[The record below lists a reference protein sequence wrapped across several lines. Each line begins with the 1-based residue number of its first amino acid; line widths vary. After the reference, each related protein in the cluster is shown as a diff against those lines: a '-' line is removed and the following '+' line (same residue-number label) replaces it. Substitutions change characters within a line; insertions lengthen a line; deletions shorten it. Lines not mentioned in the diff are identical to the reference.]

1 MIREPANALHVV
13 LITFMVA
20 LVLTVLPLPAM
31 ITGYKPEWVTLILL
45 YWIMALPQRIGI
57 SIAWILG
64 IALDVLRGALLGQ
77 HALALT
83 VVAFIVSHLYL
94 RLRMYPFWQQS
105 VVIGFILLVYQ
116 VLLLWIYD
124 MTSTVSI
131 TWSYWLPSLTGA
143 LLWPWLFMVL
153 RNVRRKYNI
162 R

>member
-13 LITFMVA
+13 LITFVTA
-20 LVLTVLPLPAM
+20 LVLTILPLPVM
-31 ITGYKPEWVTLILL
+31 IADYRPEWVALVLL
-45 YWIMALPQRIGI
+45 YWIMALPQRIGV
-57 SIAWILG
+57 SVAWVLG
-64 IALDVLRGALLGQ
+64 IALDVLRGALFGQ
-77 HALALT
+77 HALALA
-83 VVAFIVSHLYL
+83 VVAFIVSHLHL

-124 MTSTVSI
+124 MTSTVNI
-131 TWSYWLPSLTGA
+131 AWSYWLPSLTGA

-153 RNVRRKYNI
+153 RDIRRKYNI